1 MRVKQRP
8 PPWRRIIA
16 PFAVLGLVATL
27 AACGETP
34 EPVWASEVAVSQAR
48 YIPPDTSTVQ
58 LLTMVSNSD
67 GSGGHTALLI
77 DGPQRVLFD
86 PAGSWFHPMIPE
98 RHDVLYGMSPQF
110 YGFYM
115 DYHARESYHVVV
127 QELDVSPGQAAALI
141 EAVEGYGPVPRTQC
155 SAAVS
160 SVLAR
165 TPGFETMS
173 RNLFPLRTMQQFAAL
188 PGVRE
193 SRIYD
198 DDSDDNYELLNAQ
211 ARAAADAETVRAATQ

>member
-1 MRVKQRP
+1 MFGMMTTRY
-8 PPWRRIIA
+8 RRSA
-16 PFAVLGLVATL
+16 GPLVALGLVATL

-34 EPVWASEVAVSQAR
+34 DPVWAPEAAVSQAR
-48 YIPPDTSTVQ
+48 YVPPETSTVQ
-58 LLTMVSNSD
+58 LLTMVSNRN

-77 DGPQRVLFD
+77 DGPERVLFD
-86 PAGSWFHPMIPE
+86 PAGSWFHPLIPE

-115 DYHARESYHVVV
+115 DYHARETYHVVV
-127 QELDVSPGQAAALI
+127 QELDVTPGQAAALI
-141 EAVEGYGPVPRTQC
+141 EAVEAYGPVPRTQC

-160 SVLAR
+160 SVLSR
-165 TPGFETMS
+165 TPGFENMS
-173 RNLFPLRTMQQFAAL
+173 RNLFPIRTMQQFAQI

-193 SRIYD
+193 SRVYD

-211 ARAAADAETVRAATQ
+211 ARAAADSETVLAATQ